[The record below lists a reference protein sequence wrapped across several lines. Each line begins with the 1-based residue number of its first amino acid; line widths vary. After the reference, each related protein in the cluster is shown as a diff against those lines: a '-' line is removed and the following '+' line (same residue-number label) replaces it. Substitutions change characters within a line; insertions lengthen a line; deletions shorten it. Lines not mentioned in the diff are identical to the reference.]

1 MIAAKV
7 GYDEAGKILINK
19 GVDVNVK
26 SLLSSGDTALTLSAT
41 HGKVN
46 FVQLLLD
53 KYVLSTIYT
62 FMINV

>member
-1 MIAAKV
+1 MVAAKF
-7 GYDEAGKILINK
+7 GYVDAGKILINK

-26 SLLSSGDTALTLSAT
+26 SLSSSGDTALTLSAT
-41 HGKVN
+41 YGKVN

-53 KYVLSTIYT
+53 KYVLSSIYT